1 MTFKLLMSVVT
12 PHIKTMTE
20 RNYMD
25 WLKEILGE
33 ELFGKLE
40 TSIND
45 HNAKDENKD
54 NQVKLANL
62 SKGEYVSKDKYASL
76 ETDKGSIAEQ
86 LKTAQSLI
94 EDLKKGTSKDET
106 LQEKIGEYEGTI
118 TDLQAENEKLK
129 KESALKIALL
139 GAGVKQSDIEYLSFQ
154 MEKNGTEVKLDDN
167 GSIKGM
173 DDIITGLKTQFPSQ
187 FEPSSNK
194 KIDENK
200 LNEPDKK
207 DAVTGEDFN
216 KMSYQQRVDLFNKN
230 PDAYN
235 ELAGHTIKE

>member
-1 MTFKLLMSVVT
+1 M
-12 PHIKTMTE
+12 E
-20 RNYMD
+20 

-33 ELFGKLE
+33 EVFGKLE

-45 HNAKDENKD
+45 HNAKAENKD
-54 NQVKLANL
+54 NQIKLANL
-62 SKGEYVSKDKYASL
+62 AKGEYVSKDKYSSL

-86 LKTAQSLI
+86 LQTAQTLI
-94 EDLKKGTSKDET
+94 EDFKKNTSKDEA
-106 LQEKIGEYEGTI
+106 LQGKFGDYETTI

-129 KESALKIALL
+129 LESALKIALL

-154 MEKNGTEVKLDDN
+154 MEKKGTEVKLDDT
-167 GSIKGM
+167 GKVKGI
-173 DDIITGLKTQFPSQ
+173 DDIITGLKMQFPSQ
-187 FEPSSNK
+187 FEASSNK

-207 DAVTGEDFN
+207 DTVTGEDFN

-235 ELAGHTIKE
+235 DLAGHTTKE